1 MPDRALNTRGVGPV
15 VEDMTIA
22 RRPTALAAAVAIILL
37 TAAACADSAPTAT
50 GEPLVSATPARPT
63 GAVDPTAA
71 ANAGTFAAWR
81 RSPIQPTP
89 EFAAAV
95 EAACRADE
103 SVGDKPLVV
112 LDVRGEG
119 RAILVFVEE
128 KAATVCTARDDQAG
142 TVTIETH
149 EIPGMAKAEPPV
161 DDGDLGVHELYVD
174 DGGGSSYSVL
184 VGQYQPKGV
193 KDVAA
198 NFDADAAW
206 YTAASDNGW
215 YAIWWPGEAKPLAVA
230 TSNNRSEVVDS
241 YAP

>member
-1 MPDRALNTRGVGPV
+1 
-15 VEDMTIA
+15 MTIA
-22 RRPTALAAAVAIILL
+22 RRSLWLAALAIILL
-37 TAAACADSAPTAT
+37 AAAACADGAPTAT
-50 GEPLVSATPARPT
+50 GEPTVSAAPPRST

-71 ANAGTFAAWR
+71 ANAGTYAAWR

-89 EFAAAV
+89 DFAAAV
-95 EAACRADE
+95 ESACRTDAA
-103 SVGDKPLVV
+103 VGDLPLVV

-119 RAILVFVEE
+119 RAVLVFAGD
-128 KAATVCTARDDQAG
+128 KAATVCTAEDDRAG
-142 TVTIETH
+142 DITTDTH
-149 EIPGMAKAEPPV
+149 EIPGMAKAKPPT
-161 DDGDLGVHELYVD
+161 DDGDLGIHELYVV

-184 VGQYQPKGV
+184 VGQYQPTGV

-215 YAIWWPGEAKPLAVA
+215 YAIWWPGEAKPLGVA